1 MFKNVADFLKQI
13 VGPENFGQIVARE
26 HGGTATAYVL
36 HTEVDKVLRASGR
49 GHVYAKM
56 HPDDP
61 NRYTCVL
68 FLPLGTSYRLGMD
81 MAQQLGDVSL
91 GLVKKTGGATPR
103 FGIRFGKDEDMTKF
117 AATQGLTEQASIGR
131 YKITGTT
138 PQMGPEGVKLMMQN
152 SIQRDIREVLFMSDT
167 ATVVTVLTN
176 PSANKLALRRT
187 GGTQTILHIKAM
199 NAMAK
204 EAFRKAKMTFRT
216 ADAEGEDQD
225 TAKAR
230 RRWHK
235 RRVQQRQ
242 QSPKRNTQ
250 SPGGGL
256 PPAQR
261 PRLGTVHQQQ
271 GQQHSQLPQQPP
283 PPTLPPSEAK
293 PPADHQM

>member
-1 MFKNVADFLKQI
+1 
-13 VGPENFGQIVARE
+13 
-26 HGGTATAYVL
+26 
-36 HTEVDKVLRASGR
+36 
-49 GHVYAKM
+49 
-56 HPDDP
+56 
-61 NRYTCVL
+61 
-68 FLPLGTSYRLGMD
+68 MD

-152 SIQRDIREVLFMSDT
+152 SIQWDIREVLFMSDT
-167 ATVVTVLTN
+167 ATVVTALTN

-225 TAKAR
+225 TAKAIEEDDDA
-230 RRWHK
+230 WHK

-261 PRLGTVHQQQ
+261 PRLGTVHQQP
-271 GQQHSQLPQQPP
+271 GQQHSQLPQQQPP
-283 PPTLPPSEAK
+283 PMLPPRPSHRPITKCDLLPEPNLHANLEQVNAYCEWQSK
-293 PPADHQM
+293 ACTGGHCAIRGFT